1 MTNNWIELNLTKD
14 EERLVR
20 EAAELYKA
28 TYINTIDSVFT
39 IARGIETLRARHYG
53 MGKQG
58 GFGDALVQYGFTARD
73 GETPIDKGIR
83 SNLKELLDN
92 EKEVRAWWGQT
103 PERKKRDWVS
113 ARAIYRHWKR
123 SQDKPAPDP
132 HAPPRR
138 NPVQELKATT
148 IELQKQLATAL
159 KREPDVRE
167 RFEPSGPV
175 NDIAQAL
182 FGMFHAYP
190 NNKGEKIAKQ
200 WLELI
205 TAKKQ
210 KKAGAATAKPSKPK
224 GTPEEA
230 GSFNKQGVFIPVAP
244 ATKKAD

>member
-1 MTNNWIELNLTKD
+1 MVNNWIELNLTKD
-14 EERLVR
+14 EEKQVR

-28 TYINTIDSVFT
+28 IYIETIDSVFKL
-39 IARGIETLRARHYG
+39 ARGIEILRGRFYG

-92 EKEVRAWWGQT
+92 EKSVRAWWGQT
-103 PERKKRDWVS
+103 DGRKKRDWVS
-113 ARAIYRHWKR
+113 ARAIYRHWKKA
-123 SQDKPAPDP
+123 QDKPPPDP
-132 HAPPRR
+132 NAPPRR
-138 NPVQELKATT
+138 NPVQELKATN
-148 IELQKQLATAL
+148 IELQKQLKDAL
-159 KREPDVRE
+159 SREPDVRE

-175 NDIAQAL
+175 SDIAQAL

-190 NNKGEKIAKQ
+190 SNKGEKIAKQ

-205 TAKKQ
+205 TASKRKPAS
-210 KKAGAATAKPSKPK
+210 KKAAKPK

-230 GSFNKQGVFIPVAP
+230 GSFNKQGVFIPAAP
-244 ATKKAD
+244 AAKKSD